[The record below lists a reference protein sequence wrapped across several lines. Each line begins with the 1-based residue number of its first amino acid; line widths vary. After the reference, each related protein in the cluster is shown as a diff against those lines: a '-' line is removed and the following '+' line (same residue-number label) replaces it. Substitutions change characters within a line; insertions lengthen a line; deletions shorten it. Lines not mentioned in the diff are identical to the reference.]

1 MISFD
6 LLALFAQGSYN
17 QEDLLAAN
25 EQRVKFTCAFFHIY
39 PQGIFLHVR
48 CISVPLYR
56 AQT

>member
-6 LLALFAQGSYN
+6 LLALFVRTTRKICC
-17 QEDLLAAN
+17 AAN